1 MSNSKNITYPT
12 NNDGTKNDKYID
24 LLDEDKP
31 IAGQAFCCISF
42 ISPEQIIKQKEMF
55 YMDEFV
61 KDWDI
66 SKSFEKFNQ
75 FLNFIS
81 YKYSLSFEDL
91 TQDMSSFITTEGAEM
106 RKNNLLD
113 NYKNFL
119 DKNETKLENAFNSL
133 NHFKTSVR
141 GIKMRGCFPSQPE
154 AEARAKMLRE
164 ADPNH
169 DVYVG
174 PVGMWMPFHPEAYK
188 TGRVEYLET
197 ELNQLMHEKTNNEA
211 RAKED
216 FDNRIKEARTK
227 AMEDNKTKALESGN
241 KLTQVLNTDGNLVNI
256 RNINLNDCDNDGDD
270 DEEKARSE
278 PLVNIQTKLFSDDNI
293 PTSIFNINNKE
304 E

>member
-12 NNDGTKNDKYID
+12 NNDGSKNDKYID

-61 KDWDI
+61 KDWDL

-91 TQDMSSFITTEGAEM
+91 TQDMNSFINTEKDELC
-106 RKNNLLD
+106 KTNLLD
-113 NYKNFL
+113 DYKNFL
-119 DKNETKLENAFNSL
+119 DKNETKLENSFNAL

-141 GIKMRGCFPSQPE
+141 GIKIRGGFPSQPE

-164 ADPNH
+164 SDPNH

-188 TGRVEYLET
+188 TGNVQYLEK
-197 ELNQLMHEKTNNEA
+197 ELNELMHEKKKNDDSAKLEFDKRIQESKVKAIQENIEKASLTNN
-211 RAKED
+211 R
-216 FDNRIKEARTK
+216 
-227 AMEDNKTKALESGN
+227 
-241 KLTQVLNTDGNLVNI
+241 LTQTINEKGELVRIQNMNSDEKNLGVNASLDGI
-256 RNINLNDCDNDGDD
+256 RREIFEG
-270 DEEKARSE
+270 
-278 PLVNIQTKLFSDDNI
+278 DNI
-293 PTSIFNINNKE
+293 LKNEKI
-304 E
+304 

>member
-12 NNDGTKNDKYID
+12 NNDGSKNDKYID

-55 YMDEFV
+55 YMDEFI
-61 KDWDI
+61 KDWDL

-91 TQDMSSFITTEGAEM
+91 TQDMNSFIATEKDEM
-106 RKNNLLD
+106 RKTNLLD
-113 NYKNFL
+113 DYKNFL
-119 DKNETKLENAFNSL
+119 DKNETNLENSFNAL

-141 GIKMRGCFPSQPE
+141 GIKIRGGFPSQPE
-154 AEARAKMLRE
+154 AETRAKMLRE
-164 ADPNH
+164 SDPNH

-216 FDNRIKEARTK
+216 FDNRVKEARVK
-227 AMEDNKTKALESGN
+227 AMEDNKTKALASGN

-256 RNINLNDCDNDGDD
+256 RNINLDD
-270 DEEKARSE
+270 DSDEEKNSPE
-278 PLVNIQTKLFSDDNI
+278 PLVNIQKELFSDDNI
-293 PTSIFNINNKE
+293 PTSIFNINSKE

>member
-12 NNDGTKNDKYID
+12 NNDGSKNDKYID

-55 YMDEFV
+55 YIDEFI
-61 KDWDI
+61 KDWDL

-81 YKYSLSFEDL
+81 YKYTLSFEDL
-91 TQDMSSFITTEGAEM
+91 TQDMNLFITTEKDELS
-106 RKNNLLD
+106 KTNLLD
-113 NYKNFL
+113 DYKNFL
-119 DKNETKLENAFNSL
+119 DKNETKLENSFNAL

-141 GIKMRGCFPSQPE
+141 GIKIRGGFPSQPE
-154 AEARAKMLRE
+154 AESRAKMLRE
-164 ADPNH
+164 SDPNH

-211 RAKED
+211 HAKAD
-216 FDNRIKEARTK
+216 FDNRIKEARVK
-227 AMEDNKTKALESGN
+227 AMEDNKTKALKSGN
-241 KLTQVLNTDGNLVNI
+241 KLTQVLNDDGKLVNI
-256 RNINLNDCDNDGDD
+256 RNINLDD
-270 DEEKARSE
+270 DSDEEKNSPE
-278 PLVNIQTKLFSDDNI
+278 PLVNIQKELFSDDNI
-293 PTSIFNINNKE
+293 PTSIFNLNTKE

>member
-12 NNDGTKNDKYID
+12 NNDGSKNDKYID

-55 YMDEFV
+55 YMDEFI
-61 KDWDI
+61 KDWDL

-81 YKYSLSFEDL
+81 YKYTLSFEDL
-91 TQDMSSFITTEGAEM
+91 TQDMNLFITTEKDELS
-106 RKNNLLD
+106 KTNLLD
-113 NYKNFL
+113 DYKNFL
-119 DKNETKLENAFNSL
+119 DKNETKLENSFNAL

-141 GIKMRGCFPSQPE
+141 GIKIRGGFPSQPE
-154 AEARAKMLRE
+154 AESRAKMLRE
-164 ADPNH
+164 SDPNH

-211 RAKED
+211 HAKAD
-216 FDNRIKEARTK
+216 FDNRIKEARVK
-227 AMEDNKTKALESGN
+227 AMEDNKTKALKSGN
-241 KLTQVLNTDGNLVNI
+241 KLTQVLNDDGKLVNI
-256 RNINLNDCDNDGDD
+256 RNINLDD
-270 DEEKARSE
+270 DSDEEKNSPE
-278 PLVNIQTKLFSDDNI
+278 PLVNIQKELFSNDNI
-293 PTSIFNINNKE
+293 PTSIFNLNTKE
-304 E
+304 

>member
-12 NNDGTKNDKYID
+12 NNDGSKNDKYID

-55 YMDEFV
+55 YMDEFI
-61 KDWDI
+61 KDWDL

-81 YKYSLSFEDL
+81 FKYTLSFEDL
-91 TQDMSSFITTEGAEM
+91 MQDMNSFITTEKDEL

-113 NYKNFL
+113 DYKNFL
-119 DKNETKLENAFNSL
+119 DKNETNLENSFNSL

-141 GIKMRGCFPSQPE
+141 GIKIRGGFPSQAE
-154 AEARAKMLRE
+154 AETRAKMLRE
-164 ADPNH
+164 HDPNH

-197 ELNQLMHEKTNNEA
+197 ELNELMHEKTNNEA

-216 FDNRIKEARTK
+216 FDNRVKDARVK

-241 KLTQVLNTDGNLVNI
+241 KLTQILNADGNLVNI
-256 RNINLNDCDNDGDD
+256 RNINLDD
-270 DEEKARSE
+270 DSDEEKSSPE
-278 PLVNIQTKLFSDDNI
+278 PLVNIHKELFSDDNI
-293 PTSIFNINNKE
+293 PTSIFNVNTKE

>member
-1 MSNSKNITYPT
+1 MSNSKNIIYPT
-12 NNDGTKNDKYID
+12 NNDGSKNDKYID

-55 YMDEFV
+55 YMDEFI
-61 KDWDI
+61 KDWDL

-81 YKYSLSFEDL
+81 FKYTLSFEDL
-91 TQDMSSFITTEGAEM
+91 IQDMNSFITSEKDEL
-106 RKNNLLD
+106 RKTNLLD
-113 NYKNFL
+113 DYKNFL
-119 DKNETKLENAFNSL
+119 DKNETNLENSFNSL

-141 GIKMRGCFPSQPE
+141 GIKIRGGFPSQSE
-154 AEARAKMLRE
+154 AENRAKMLRE
-164 ADPNH
+164 HDPNH

-197 ELNQLMHEKTNNEA
+197 ELNELMHEKTNNEA

-216 FDNRIKEARTK
+216 FDNRVKEARVK

-241 KLTQVLNTDGNLVNI
+241 KLTQILNADGNLVNI
-256 RNINLNDCDNDGDD
+256 RNINLEDD
-270 DEEKARSE
+270 SDEEKNSPE
-278 PLVNIQTKLFSDDNI
+278 PLVNIQKELFSDDNI
-293 PTSIFNINNKE
+293 PTSIFNLNTKE

>member
-12 NNDGTKNDKYID
+12 NYDGIKNDKYID

-55 YMDEFV
+55 YIDEFI
-61 KDWDI
+61 KDWDL

-91 TQDMSSFITTEGAEM
+91 MQDMTSFIATEGAEM

-113 NYKNFL
+113 DYKNFL
-119 DKNETKLENAFNSL
+119 DKNETKLENAFNAL

-141 GIKMRGCFPSQPE
+141 GIKMRGGFPSQPE

-164 ADPNH
+164 SDPNH

-211 RAKED
+211 RAKDD

-256 RNINLNDCDNDGDD
+256 RNINLNDCDNEDN
-270 DEEKARSE
+270 EEKTRPE
-278 PLVNIQTKLFSDDNI
+278 PLVNIQTKLFVDDNI
-293 PTSIFNINNKE
+293 PTSIFNINSKE

>member
-12 NNDGTKNDKYID
+12 NNDGSKNDKYID

-55 YMDEFV
+55 YMDEFI
-61 KDWDI
+61 KDWDL
-66 SKSFEKFNQ
+66 SKSFEKFNH

-91 TQDMSSFITTEGAEM
+91 TQDMNSFITTEKDEM
-106 RKNNLLD
+106 RKTNLLD
-113 NYKNFL
+113 DYKNFL
-119 DKNETKLENAFNSL
+119 DKNETNLENSFNAL

-141 GIKMRGCFPSQPE
+141 GIKIRGGFPSQPE
-154 AEARAKMLRE
+154 AETRAKMLRE
-164 ADPNH
+164 SDPNH

-216 FDNRIKEARTK
+216 FDNRVKEARVK
-227 AMEDNKTKALESGN
+227 AMEDNKTKALASGN

-256 RNINLNDCDNDGDD
+256 RNINLDD
-270 DEEKARSE
+270 DSDEEKNSPE
-278 PLVNIQTKLFSDDNI
+278 PLVNIQKELFSDDNI
-293 PTSIFNINNKE
+293 PTSIFNINSKE

>member
-12 NNDGTKNDKYID
+12 NNDGSKNDKYID

-55 YMDEFV
+55 YMDEFI
-61 KDWDI
+61 KDWDL
-66 SKSFEKFNQ
+66 SKSFEKFNH

-91 TQDMSSFITTEGAEM
+91 TQDMNSFIATEKDEM
-106 RKNNLLD
+106 RKTNLLD
-113 NYKNFL
+113 DYKNFL
-119 DKNETKLENAFNSL
+119 DKNETNLENSFNAL

-141 GIKMRGCFPSQPE
+141 GIKIRGGFPSQPE
-154 AEARAKMLRE
+154 AETRAKMLRE
-164 ADPNH
+164 SDPNH

-216 FDNRIKEARTK
+216 FDNRVKEARVK
-227 AMEDNKTKALESGN
+227 AMEDNKTKALASGN

-256 RNINLNDCDNDGDD
+256 RNINLDD
-270 DEEKARSE
+270 DSDEEKNSPE
-278 PLVNIQTKLFSDDNI
+278 PLVNIQKELFSDDNI
-293 PTSIFNINNKE
+293 PTSIFNINSKE